1 MQISRVVSATFG
13 ALLAAALSVSGG
25 ALAIASPG
33 SVDLL
38 VQNALLLDGSGAPP
52 RAASVAIAAGRI
64 AAVHAPGTPLP
75 RATRVID
82 AKGRVLAPGFI
93 DLHAHGDPL
102 ATPTFENFLAMGVT
116 TIVLGQDGQS
126 PDSGGLRA
134 WQEAVAAARPALN
147 VATLVGHGTLRAAAG
162 VGDAPIP
169 DVAQTDAMLTA
180 LEAALDDAYGLS
192 LGLEYAPGLHA
203 GELELRALARVVGAR
218 DRVIMSHLR
227 SEDDAA
233 LPAAL
238 DELLRLGLHTRVH
251 VAHLKSVFGYGSAR
265 AEAILGQLD
274 MARRGGVEVTADLYP
289 YTASYTG
296 LDLLFPP
303 WAKTDAEVRE
313 LTPERRRELTQW
325 LRDRVNARNG
335 PGATLLGTPP
345 HAGRTLAELAESL
358 GKPFEQV
365 LLEDLGPEGA
375 SAAYFVMDE
384 ALQERLLIDAHVA
397 IASDGSP
404 TAFHPRGHGTFAR
417 VIEVDVV
424 ARQRLALAEAVRKM
438 TSLPADILGLP
449 DRGRVAPGL
458 AADLVLFDPSRVSAP
473 ASYTT
478 PFAQAT
484 GFDVVIVNGGVAREA
499 GAEIARYGQVLRPE
513 PGPPNGV
520 H

>member
-1 MQISRVVSATFG
+1 MQIRRVASAMF
-13 ALLAAALSVSGG
+13 ALLLAVTLNALCCGS
-25 ALAIASPG
+25 AMASAG
-33 SVDLL
+33 TVELL
-38 VQNALLLDGSGAPP
+38 VQDARLLDGSGAPP
-52 RAASVAIAAGRI
+52 RPASVGIAAGRI
-64 AAVHAPGTPLP
+64 AGVYPAGVPVP

-82 AKGRVLAPGFI
+82 AKDRVLAPGFI

-102 ATPTFENFLAMGVT
+102 ATPTFENALAMGVT
-116 TIVLGQDGQS
+116 TIVLGQDGES
-126 PDSGGLRA
+126 PDPNGLKA
-134 WQEAVAAARPALN
+134 WQDAVAAAGPALN
-147 VATLVGHGTLRAAAG
+147 VATLVGHGTLRRAAG
-162 VGDAPIP
+162 VGQAPLPDA
-169 DVAQTDAMLTA
+169 VQTDAMLAA
-180 LEAALDDAYGLS
+180 LDGALDDAFGLS

-238 DELLRLGLHTRVH
+238 DELLRLGLHARVH
-251 VAHLKSVFGYGSAR
+251 VAHLKSVFGHGSAR

-296 LDLLFPP
+296 LDLLFPA
-303 WAKTDAEVRE
+303 WAKTAAEVGA
-313 LTPERRRELTQW
+313 LTPTRRAELAAW

-335 PGATLLGTPP
+335 ARATLLGTPP
-345 HAGRTLAELAESL
+345 YAGRTLAELADTL

-365 LLEDLGPEGA
+365 LLEDLGPEGV

-384 ALQERLLIDAHVA
+384 ALQDRLLVDPHVA

-417 VIEVDVV
+417 VIEVHVT
-424 ARQRLALAEAVRKM
+424 AQQRLALAEAVRKM
-438 TSLPADILGLP
+438 TSLPADILGLS
-449 DRGRVAPGL
+449 DRGRIAPGL
-458 AADLVLFDPSRVSAP
+458 AADLVLFDPSRVTAP

-484 GFDVVIVNGGVAREA
+484 GFDVVIVNGAVAREA
-499 GAEIARYGQVLRPE
+499 GAEIARHGQVLRPA
-513 PGPPNGV
+513 PHAQAVGP
-520 H
+520 